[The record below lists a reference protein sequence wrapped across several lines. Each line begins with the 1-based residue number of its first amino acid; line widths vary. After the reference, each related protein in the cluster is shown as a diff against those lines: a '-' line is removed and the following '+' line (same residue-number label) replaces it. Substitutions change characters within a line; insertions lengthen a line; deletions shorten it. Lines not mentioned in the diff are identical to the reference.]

1 MKRSPRSL
9 RSLAPE
15 ERPRSQGEPKARKA
29 RLRASGAGAMELLL
43 AVGAGWIAML
53 GGCGHLQLPPE
64 TIADRPARVDALPV
78 LPDYDDPA
86 WLLSQGLPLRR
97 DWLREG
103 RTPIDGGEMFILPHV
118 LTTLPYK
125 NVQETQAWVEQVNRE
140 FGPTPPWRYRPERRL
155 GHYKCM
161 SVSASTILDW
171 YALER
176 GEALPGFRSWLNGTG
191 ERGFDHRVIDAIYY
205 QRAASNAY
213 RGYALLTTHLDP
225 VEQTPI
231 SYQMEAFARII
242 TMASEPGIQLERVL
256 EAADVSLPGVTH
268 RVRAADFLDFP
279 YHVVFRYTPSTQV
292 ARDPEPYN
300 RILVDALEQHGPV
313 YAGIRLRFASS
324 GGIVAEHDIARLA
337 IPNVSGHGV
346 VIVGYVRQAGRTY
359 FVYRET
365 FGDFD
370 DEFVDGGPAYR
381 VYPVHG
387 FNEAYSFHR

>member
-1 MKRSPRSL
+1 VPT
-9 RSLAPE
+9 P
-15 ERPRSQGEPKARKA
+15 GT
-29 RLRASGAGAMELLL
+29 RAKVLLL

-53 GGCGHLQLPPE
+53 GACGHLQLPPE
-64 TIADRPARVDALPV
+64 ATADRPARVDTLP
-78 LPDYDDPA
+78 LLAEYDDPA
-86 WLLSQGLPLRR
+86 WLLSQGVPLRR

-103 RTPIDGGEMFILPHV
+103 RTRIDGGEMFILPHV

-125 NVQETQAWVEQVNRE
+125 NVQETQAWVEQVNSE
-140 FGPTPPWRYRPERRL
+140 YGPSPRWQYRPERRL

-171 YALER
+171 FALER

-191 ERGFDHRVIDAIYY
+191 ERGFDHRVVDAIYY

-231 SYQMEAFARII
+231 PYSMEAFARII
-242 TMASEPGIQLERVL
+242 TMASEPGVPRERVI
-256 EAADVSLPGVTH
+256 EAADVSLTGITH
-268 RVRAADFLDFP
+268 RARAADFLDVP

-300 RILVDALEQHGPV
+300 RMLVEALEQHGPV